1 MCRALELS
9 MAGALGVALDPG
21 SLLASY
27 PRIGQTER
35 HFPVRRG
42 AMKIAVVGSGPAGSA
57 AGFYLAV
64 GGHEVTLMDRAAF
77 PRDKTCGDWISPGAM
92 RELARMGIGA
102 SELRAIASDA
112 APVTASLLA
121 APNATSS
128 RMEARAASY
137 CIPRLVFDD
146 ALRRRAVEAG
156 CRIVRREVRD
166 RDVPPLWDAFDR
178 IIDARGASVARTNSA
193 GLRAYWTV
201 RREPGDD
208 GVATTVQMFAD
219 GVYRLGYGWVFPVA
233 VGETTMRLN
242 VGVGAAKAE
251 CAGAGKS
258 LPAFYHAFTR
268 DNPLLRAL
276 AGRVVAQT
284 RPVGYPVALAERRSR
299 VVARGVLRIGDAG
312 NLTDPLTGEGIATAL
327 ASGRL
332 AADALATTGDVHAA
346 AASWQRSYE
355 EALAPDFALAL
366 RLRALLTSTPAKNAA
381 MWVLGRAPR
390 LAHRFHDALSGTTR
404 YRDLLSLRH

>member
-1 MCRALELS
+1 
-9 MAGALGVALDPG
+9 
-21 SLLASY
+21 
-27 PRIGQTER
+27 
-35 HFPVRRG
+35 
-42 AMKIAVVGSGPAGSA
+42 
-57 AGFYLAV
+57 
-64 GGHEVTLMDRAAF
+64 VTLMDRAAF
-77 PRDKTCGDWISPGAM
+77 PARQDLRRLDLPG
-92 RELARMGIGA
+92 RHARARAHGRRA

-128 RMEARAASY
+128 RMGTREASY

-146 ALRRRAVEAG
+146 RLRRRAVEAG
-156 CRIVRREVRD
+156 CRVVRREVRD
-166 RDVPPLWDAFDR
+166 RDLPQLWEAYDR
-178 IIDARGASVARTNSA
+178 IIDARGATVARTNSA

-201 RREPGDD
+201 RREPGDETL
-208 GVATTVQMFAD
+208 ATTVQMFAD
-219 GVYRLGYGWVFPVA
+219 RVYRLGYGWVFPVA
-233 VGETTMRLN
+233 VGDSTIRLN

-251 CAGAGKS
+251 CAAAGKS

-268 DNPLLRAL
+268 EHPLLRAL
-276 AGRVVAQT
+276 SWRVVAQS
-284 RPVGYPVALAERRSR
+284 RPVGYPVALAEGRSR
-299 VVARGVLRIGDAG
+299 VTRGGVLRVGDAA

-332 AADALATTGDVHAA
+332 AAHAIATTGDVHAA
-346 AASWQRSYE
+346 AASWQRLYE
-355 EALAPDFALAL
+355 EALAPDFAVAC

-381 MWVLGRAPR
+381 MWVLGRVPR